1 MARWTGTK
9 DDYVAWLIEQIEAE
23 HARTGPVH
31 IVGHDW
37 GCLLVLRAAS
47 LCAERLRSVA
57 AGNGHIDP
65 RWPLHGVWARSMRSR
80 PCWMPSLDST
90 TCRASNR
97 LCGGQRWRARA
108 CGCQPRL
115 LSMKLKVS
123 RSRIA
128 AHDRLSVW
136 TNISSPRAV
145 GLANAHPSSEINGGW
160 IMPTQ

>member
-47 LCAERLRSVA
+47 LCAELLRSVA
-57 AGNGHIDP
+57 AGNGPIDP

-90 TCRASNR
+90 TCRASSR

-108 CGCQPRL
+108 CGGQPR
-115 LSMKLKVS
+115 
-123 RSRIA
+123 
-128 AHDRLSVW
+128 
-136 TNISSPRAV
+136 
-145 GLANAHPSSEINGGW
+145 
-160 IMPTQ
+160 